1 MTWIVLLS
9 IILVSTLKILITCLP
24 TPVVKWLMTKFQL
37 HPTLDDQNVTV
48 TVDGKHLEGKDKMQV
63 IDYFNKATFLKQYY
77 VHEGNKDYY
86 KHLEDSETPLVIDT
100 KKGKNDVRLCVY
112 SYHDH
117 VDVVKQ
123 YKRKIIAY
131 SLLSDHLQ
139 KQSITAD
146 LA

>member
-1 MTWIVLLS
+1 MTWIVVLS
-9 IILVSTLKILITCLP
+9 IILVSALKILVTCLP

-37 HPTLDDQNVTV
+37 HPTLDDQNVTI
-48 TVDGKHLEGKDKMQV
+48 TVDGKHLEGKDKIQV
-63 IDYFNKATFLKQYY
+63 IDYFNKATFFKQYY

-123 YKRKIIAY
+123 YKKKIIAY

>member
-1 MTWIVLLS
+1 MTWIVLLF
-9 IILVSTLKILITCLP
+9 IILVSALKILITCLP

-63 IDYFNKATFLKQYY
+63 IDDFNKATFLKQYY

-86 KHLEDSETPLVIDT
+86 KHLEDSETPLVIDM

-112 SYHDH
+112 SYDDH

-123 YKRKIIAY
+123 YKKKIIAY